1 MKPSPSIWGLFL
13 VLMIGFS
20 GACGYHWV
28 GGIADVP
35 LDIRSVAIP
44 IFANRTLEEGIES
57 QMTRALVE
65 KFTSAQRIPV
75 LSEEAAETVLLG
87 SVKAFTTTPITV
99 TLQSQ
104 TVTEYRATMIVEFVL
119 KRKSDGKILRS
130 EEIQEWR
137 NYPVASNLAITDLNK
152 REAIQKI
159 AALLAE
165 RIHEVVL
172 TNF

>member
-1 MKPSPSIWGLFL
+1 MKPGLSIWGLFL
-13 VLMIGFS
+13 GLIAGFS

-28 GGIADVP
+28 GGITDVP
-35 LDIRSVAIP
+35 PDIRSVAIP
-44 IFANRTLEEGIES
+44 IFINRTLEEGIES

-75 LSEEAAETVLLG
+75 LSEEGAETVLLG
-87 SVKAFTTTPITV
+87 SVKAFVTTPITV
-99 TLQSQ
+99 TLQAQ
-104 TVTEYRATMIVEFVL
+104 TVTEYRATMVIEFVL
-119 KRKSDGKILRS
+119 KRKSDGKVLRS

-137 NYPVASNLAITDLNK
+137 NYPVAANLAVTDLNK

-159 AALLAE
+159 TVLLAE
-165 RIHEVVL
+165 RIHEAVL